1 MCQVLA
7 RYRCLV
13 GESCLCSEGPWF
25 EPRWGK
31 GKALKKR
38 DYTRSANISLEHYS
52 YYNVLLSPVYMNYCK
67 VVLVSGVYIAYQLA
81 GLYSINTTSEPS
93 LMLMLYVVSLGSM
106 TSGCLWN
113 SSLWLLH
120 HEGILFQTGGLTRV
134 LRSFLSRQW
143 GQAVMRSDARQYYW
157 SGICG
162 YYTLV
167 SGIHNI
173 LHTGI
178 C

>member
-52 YYNVLLSPVYMNYCK
+52 YYNVLLSPVYMNYCGPCIRGLYCLSTSWALLNQHHFWAFTHVN
-67 VVLVSGVYIAYQLA
+67 VVCSKSGVDDLRLPLKQFSLTVTSWGHSLPDRWPHSCATLVPQPTVRA
-81 GLYSINTTSEPS
+81 GCHAIWCKTILLEWY
-93 LMLMLYVVSLGSM
+93 
-106 TSGCLWN
+106 
-113 SSLWLLH
+113 LWLLH
-120 HEGILFQTGGLTRV
+120 T
-134 LRSFLSRQW
+134 S
-143 GQAVMRSDARQYYW
+143 
-157 SGICG
+157 
-162 YYTLV
+162 
-167 SGIHNI
+167 
-173 LHTGI
+173 
-178 C
+178 